1 MKDKIDCKEVLNF
14 ICAQEDISDLS
25 SIDEKYKSH
34 LKSCNKCQ
42 SYISSLNSTIELY
55 KSYNVKLP
63 ADIQKKIMN
72 NVCSKLR
79 FT

>member
-1 MKDKIDCKEVLNF
+1 MENKINCKEVLNS
-14 ICAQEDISDLS
+14 ICAQENISDLS
-25 SIDEKYKSH
+25 SLDDKYKDH

-42 SYISSLNSTIELY
+42 AYISSLNSTIELY

-63 ADIQKKIMN
+63 ADIQKKILN